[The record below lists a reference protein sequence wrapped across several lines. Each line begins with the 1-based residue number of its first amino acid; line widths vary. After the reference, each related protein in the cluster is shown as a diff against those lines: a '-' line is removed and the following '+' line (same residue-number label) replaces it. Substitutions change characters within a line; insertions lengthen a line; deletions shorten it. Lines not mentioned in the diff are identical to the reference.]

1 MFYLLGA
8 MIDPPTWLAAVAAIL
23 LLKRGPVIAQYLVS
37 LGIYI
42 AAILLI
48 VAFAANPPPNKIVP
62 AIYGMIGTVVW
73 LSLFLAVGWAKR
85 RNAE

>member
-23 LLKRGPVIAQYLVS
+23 LLKRGPIIAQYLVS
-37 LGIYI
+37 LGIYV

-48 VAFAANPPPNKIVP
+48 VAFLAAPPQGRIVP
-62 AIYGMIGTVVW
+62 AIYGMVGTVVW
-73 LSLFLAVGWAKR
+73 LSIFRAAGWVR
-85 RNAE
+85 HRNAE